1 MSSEKAGFVVLGPVG
16 AWLGPVEVKLGGP
29 QQRVVMAV
37 LLLRRPFPVSPEDLV
52 AAVWG
57 ERPPPSAVNQLRI
70 YVHRLRRALEE
81 AGPASEPLIESVGS
95 GYRLRIAD
103 GSLDLAV
110 FQEKVSAAQ
119 RVRRTDAVRAGE
131 LLREALALWQ
141 GGALAGLPGAWAQA
155 QRVRLEQGRLD
166 ALECAYRVG
175 LDTGSHDDIT
185 AGLSQVV
192 AEHPLDERFREVLM
206 LALYR
211 SGRQAA
217 ALEVYARTRALLAEE
232 LGIEPGPELRRLHER
247 ILRAD
252 TRLLAPAGAESPA
265 TGGRGPVP
273 GGASPATRGT
283 GSGPAGADL
292 AAAGA
297 GPGSGG
303 TGSGSGGAGAVTGTA
318 AVAAVR
324 ERSGPTTGRAPV
336 VPAQLPYDL
345 PVFSGRRRELA
356 ELSDVAEAG
365 RDGGTGTVLCVV
377 AGSAGVGKTAFAVH
391 AAHGLARDYPDGQI
405 HLDLHGFDAHE
416 SPVPPRRALRSVLE
430 AFGVPADRLPDDVD
444 ARAALYRSLLAGRR
458 VLILL
463 DNARDSRQ
471 VRRLLPSSPGSLT
484 IVTSRDQ
491 LSGLVVR
498 NGAHHLRLEALSAA
512 EAHDLLVRRLG
523 AACVD
528 ADPAATALIVERT
541 AGLPLALALVAARA
555 ATRRVTTLTGI
566 AAELREVPVTLD
578 ALSSADS
585 SLDVRSVFSWSYEA
599 LSPGAARLHRLS
611 SLTPA
616 PGCSATAL
624 AALAG
629 LPVPRTRTLLDEL
642 TAAHLMDEPEAGRF
656 VSHDLLRE
664 YAAELLAAHE
674 GADAPAAAFRRMLA
688 HYLGTA
694 YTAARTLWVNL
705 PPLELHP
712 EAAGAPVADVADG
725 ERASAWF
732 AAESESLPHL
742 VERAGAAEGCETQT
756 WQLAWSLMDHLQR
769 EGRWD
774 EQIATQRTALD
785 AASRAGDRVG
795 RAQAL
800 RNLARACAQAG
811 RLDEAQHHLTDALEA
826 FGELGDLVGQAR
838 SHGNLALVLTRRGE
852 HAAALPHVHRAVEQ
866 FRAAG
871 DRVGQAN
878 ALNNLGWTYAGT
890 GAFPEAL
897 RYCRQALDLLRDAG
911 DRVAEAATWDSLG
924 YVHHRLGDHTRALDC
939 YRRALDLD
947 RQLGDDYNAADTLT
961 HLGETKLAMGDPAGA
976 EEAWNTALPVFDD
989 LDPEAAGRVRE
1000 LLAGLGAGKP
1010 ARAAVASGPAVGAQG
1025 V

>member
-1 MSSEKAGFVVLGPVG
+1 MSRDMARFVVLGPVG
-16 AWLGPVEVKLGGP
+16 AWCGPTEVKLGGP

-37 LLLRRPFPVSPEDLV
+37 LLLRRPFPVSAEDLV

-81 AGPASEPLIESVGS
+81 GAPSSEPLIESVGS

-119 RVRRTDAVRAGE
+119 RVRRTDAVRGGE

-155 QRVRLEQGRLD
+155 QRVRLEQVRLD
-166 ALECAYRVG
+166 ALESAYRAG
-175 LDTGSHDDIT
+175 LDAGAQHDIT
-185 AGLSQVV
+185 AEVSQVV

-217 ALEVYARTRALLAEE
+217 ALEVYAQTRTLLAEE

-252 TRLLAPAGAESPA
+252 ATLPASAAGEAPY
-265 TGGRGPVP
+265 TGGENP
-273 GGASPATRGT
+273 GASAERP
-283 GSGPAGADL
+283 GAS
-292 AAAGA
+292 AERPGA
-297 GPGSGG
+297 GGESLGASGKGPG
-303 TGSGSGGAGAVTGTA
+303 
-318 AVAAVR
+318 AAVR
-324 ERSGPTTGRAPV
+324 ARSGPMAGRALV

-356 ELSDVAEAG
+356 ELADVAEAG
-365 RDGGTGTVLCVV
+365 RQGGTGTVLCVV

-391 AAHGLARDYPDGQI
+391 AAHSLARDYPDGQI

-458 VLILL
+458 VLLLL

-491 LSGLVVR
+491 MSGLVVR
-498 NGAHHLRLEALSAA
+498 DGAHHLRLEALSAA
-512 EAHDLLVRRLG
+512 EAHGLLVRRLG

-528 ADPAATALIVERT
+528 ADPAATALIVGRT

-555 ATRRVTTLTGI
+555 ATRRVTSLRAI
-566 AAELREVPVTLD
+566 AAELREVPGTLD

-599 LSPGAARLHRLS
+599 LSPGAARLYRLS
-611 SLTPA
+611 SLTPS

-642 TAAHLMDEPEAGRF
+642 TAAHLVDEPAPGRF

-664 YAAELLAAHE
+664 YAAGLLAAHE
-674 GADAPAAAFRRMLA
+674 GADGPAAAFRRMLA

-712 EAAGAPVADVADG
+712 GAAGAPVADVTDP
-725 ERASAWF
+725 ERALVWF

-742 VERAGAAEGCETQT
+742 VERAGAAEGCERQT
-756 WQLAWSLMDHLQR
+756 WQLAWSMMDHLQR

-795 RAQAL
+795 RAHAL

-811 RLDEAQHHLTDALEA
+811 HLDEAHGHLVDALEV
-826 FGELGDLVGQAR
+826 FEELGDLVGQAR

-852 HAAALPHVHRAVEQ
+852 HTAALPHVHRAVEQ

-897 RYCRQALDLLRDAG
+897 RYCREALDLLRNAG

-947 RQLGDDYNAADTLT
+947 RQLGDDYNAAETLT
-961 HLGETKLAMGDPAGA
+961 HVGETRLAMGDAEGAG
-976 EEAWNTALPVFDD
+976 EAWNTALSVFHG
-989 LDPEAAGRVRE
+989 LDPEAADRVRE
-1000 LLAGLGAGKP
+1000 LLAGLPAGPAGAEAASGP
-1010 ARAAVASGPAVGAQG
+1010 AGAAVASGAGALLDAQG

>member
-1 MSSEKAGFVVLGPVG
+1 MSRDMARFVVLGPVG

-37 LLLRRPFPVSPEDLV
+37 LLLRRPFPVPAEDLV

-81 AGPASEPLIESVGS
+81 AAPSSEPLIESVGS

-110 FQEKVSAAQ
+110 FQETVSAGQ
-119 RVRRTDAVRAGE
+119 RVLRTDSVRARA

-155 QRVRLEQGRLD
+155 QRLRLEQGRLD
-166 ALECAYRVG
+166 ALESAYRAG
-175 LDTGSHDDIT
+175 LDTGAHDDIT
-185 AGLSQVV
+185 AEVSQVV
-192 AEHPLDERFREVLM
+192 AEHPLDERFRELLM

-217 ALEVYARTRALLAEE
+217 ALEVYAQTRTLLAEE
-232 LGIEPGPELRRLHER
+232 LGIEPGPDLRRLHER

-252 TRLLAPAGAESPA
+252 TGLPAPAGAFGLGADGEHPVA
-265 TGGRGPVP
+265 GGKDLGA
-273 GGASPATRGT
+273 GGK
-283 GSGPAGADL
+283 DL
-292 AAAGA
+292 AAAG
-297 GPGSGG
+297 SG
-303 TGSGSGGAGAVTGTA
+303 A
-318 AVAAVR
+318 AAR
-324 ERSGPTTGRAPV
+324 DHSGPAAGRALV

-345 PVFSGRRRELA
+345 PVFSGRRQELA
-356 ELSDVAEAG
+356 ELADVAEAG
-365 RDGGTGTVLCVV
+365 RHGGTGTVLCVV

-416 SPVPPRRALRSVLE
+416 SPVPPGRALRSVLE

-512 EAHDLLVRRLG
+512 EAHGLLVRRLG

-528 ADPAATALIVERT
+528 ADPAATALVVERT

-555 ATRRVTTLTGI
+555 ATRRVTGLTAI

-599 LSPGAARLHRLS
+599 LSPGAARLYRLS
-611 SLTPA
+611 SLAPS

-642 TAAHLMDEPEAGRF
+642 TAAHLVDEPEPGRF

-664 YAAELLAAHE
+664 YAAELLAAHD
-674 GADAPAAAFRRMLA
+674 GTDAPAAAFRRMLA

-712 EAAGAPVADVADG
+712 EAAEAPVADVADG
-725 ERASAWF
+725 ERALAWF

-742 VERAGAAEGCETQT
+742 VERAGAAERCERQT

-774 EQIATQRTALD
+774 EQIATQHTALD

-795 RAQAL
+795 RAHAL

-811 RLDEAQHHLTDALEA
+811 RLDEAQHHLTDALEV

-924 YVHHRLGDHTRALDC
+924 YVHHRLGDHIRALDC
-939 YRRALDLD
+939 YRRALGLD
-947 RQLGDDYNAADTLT
+947 RQLGDDYNGAETLT
-961 HLGETKLAMGDPAGA
+961 HLGETKLAMGDAEGA
-976 EEAWNTALPVFDD
+976 EEAWNTALSVFDD
-989 LDPEAAGRVRE
+989 LDPEAARRVRA
-1000 LLAGLGAGKP
+1000 LLSGLPAGP
-1010 ARAAVASGPAVGAQG
+1010 ARATVASGAGSVLDAQG